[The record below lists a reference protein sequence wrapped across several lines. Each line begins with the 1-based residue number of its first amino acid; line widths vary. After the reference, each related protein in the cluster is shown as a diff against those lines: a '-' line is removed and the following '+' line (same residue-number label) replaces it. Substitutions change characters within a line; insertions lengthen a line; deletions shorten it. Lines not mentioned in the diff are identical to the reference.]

1 MARNMHPTGN
11 QTVLVETGDTF
22 EARATQGA
30 GIRVGLTPAPAV
42 ADVADEPPR
51 NGRLLAVK
59 RALPAPR
66 RPAVRIPSGPSGSP
80 RKST

>member
-1 MARNMHPTGN
+1 MARNMHATGN

-22 EARATQGA
+22 EALATQGA

-51 NGRLLAVK
+51 NGRLLTVK
-59 RALPAPR
+59 RALLAPR
-66 RPAVRIPSGPSGSP
+66 RPEVRIPSGPP
-80 RKST
+80 RSRREPP